1 MALTFYLGQ
10 KKRETIK
17 ELAFTNLPRYINL
30 HNFCVQ
36 IVYFTLSW
44 TQDVY
49 KIFFLYVGKIKIKD
63 NKIC

>member
-36 IVYFTLSW
+36 IVYFTLEHW
-44 TQDVY
+44 VEHCL
-49 KIFFLYVGKIKIKD
+49 KIFFMYVGKIKD